1 MTEKLDTKLWLEAHL
16 RQIASRGQS
25 YYIVHKGDSARG
37 SVVLKLNS
45 PLLGGSK
52 LLSQAYDEE
61 GEPAWLPAL
70 GGKVVTESE
79 ADAYLARLISRDSDV
94 WVVEI
99 DSPDGTHP
107 FPGKLLL

>member
-45 PLLGGSK
+45 PPLGGSK
-52 LLSQAYDEE
+52 LLSQAYDDE
-61 GEPAWLPAL
+61 GQPAWLPAL
-70 GGKVVTESE
+70 GNKVVSEAE
-79 ADAYLARLISRDSDV
+79 ADAYLARLIARDSDV

-99 DSPDGTHP
+99 DSADFSHP